1 MTAIPRLTG
10 RVATI
15 PHSGTLLVACPPL
28 DDPWFDRAVV
38 LMLEHGED
46 GSLGVL
52 LNRPTDESL
61 PEGLD
66 EWKRTL
72 SPPQALFIGGPVEPS
87 ALIALTDTASGW
99 ASLDLDEPPEPDIGA
114 VRIFRG
120 YAGWSAGQ
128 LDAELAEGAWMVL
141 PSERNDLHT
150 RHPNELWRR
159 VLRRQGGRLAWI
171 ADAPDHLS
179 MN

>member
-1 MTAIPRLTG
+1 MTLIPRLTG
-10 RVATI
+10 GVT
-15 PHSGTLLVACPPL
+15 PLHSGTLLVACPPL

-38 LMLEHGED
+38 LMLEHNDD

-52 LNRPTDESL
+52 LNKPSVEPL
-61 PEGLD
+61 PDGLD
-66 EWKRTL
+66 AWAPHL
-72 SPPQALFIGGPVEPS
+72 SAPEAMFVGGPVEPT
-87 ALIALTDTASGW
+87 ALIALTDTDEGW
-99 ASLDLDEPPEPDIGA
+99 ASLDLEEPPADDVER

-120 YAGWSAGQ
+120 YSGWSAGQ
-128 LDAELAEGAWMVL
+128 LHAELAEGAWMVL

-150 RHPNELWRR
+150 QQPTELWRT